1 MQHELSDEAGMALY
15 TVRGALIPRPPFDFV
30 RTLDVLADFTLVEG
44 EQVVESGALTRALS
58 LDGQVVVCRLVS
70 TGDVESPRLEYTVAA
85 AAPIDERL
93 QSAAAAH
100 LRFSLSL
107 DDDLRPFY
115 ALARADPQFA
125 SLVERLYGY
134 HQAKFLTPFHN
145 ACWAVLTQRTALPVG
160 ERSMQ
165 ALADRFGD
173 RLEVEGRGYLTFPGP
188 VRLSFAD
195 LDMLAALV
203 HNARQADYLLA
214 VAAAF
219 RDVDEGW
226 LQTAPTGQVEAWL
239 RGIRGIGAWSASF
252 VLVSALGRM
261 ECIPSGYRRLALA
274 VAYRYGLGH
283 TPSDAEI
290 ARLAAP
296 YGPWRGYWAQYL
308 RVGSAS

>member
-1 MQHELSDEAGMALY
+1 M
-15 TVRGALIPRPPFDFV
+15 
-30 RTLDVLADFTLVEG
+30 LADFTLVEG
-44 EQVVESGALTRALS
+44 EQVVEAGMLTRALS
-58 LDGQVVVCRLVS
+58 LGGQVVVCRLVS
-70 TGDVESPRLEYTVAA
+70 TGSVESPRLAYTAVAA
-85 AAPIDERL
+85 SPIDERL
-93 QSAAAAH
+93 QASVEAH

-115 ALARADPQFA
+115 ALAQGDADFA
-125 SLVERLYGY
+125 PLVERLYGY
-134 HQAKFLTPFHN
+134 HQTKFITPFHN

-160 ERSMQ
+160 LRSMQ
-165 ALADRFGD
+165 ALAGRFGD
-173 RLEVEGRGYLTFPGP
+173 HLEVEGRDYLTFPGP
-188 VRLSFAD
+188 ARLAFAG
-195 LDMLAALV
+195 LDTLATLV

-219 RDVDEGW
+219 RDVTESW

-261 ECIPSGYRRLALA
+261 ERIPSGYRRLALA
-274 VAYRYGLGH
+274 VAHRYGLGH

-290 ARLAAP
+290 AHLAAP

-308 RVGSAS
+308 RVGSVS